1 MLLIVVVLKKRFTIR
16 TYRSQISTFNGFH
29 KLQLNR
35 EQVGL
40 VVLDQAIVTDSF
52 QVQSMVAWKNLAS
65 LKF

>member
-1 MLLIVVVLKKRFTIR
+1 MLLIVVVPKKRFTIR
-16 TYRSQISTFNGFH
+16 TYRSRISTFNGFL

-52 QVQSMVAWKNLAS
+52 QVQSMVAWINLAS